1 MIETR
6 DMVPYAYSSSREYQ
20 VLLKLLDL
28 VINASKSEVDNFVSL
43 INPDKCPNH
52 MLPLLAS
59 YVGYEYDYNESYDAN
74 RIIIKHYNNLIRNR
88 GSSIGISLAVALAIT
103 ATGQFDDINLVS
115 LFRVD
120 YDRNLNK
127 INIYLY
133 FPDYIS
139 KVKDL
144 IEVVRPAGTR
154 YEIIPAELI
163 STNDQIQIHDYIT
176 TENMEDYIGSDR
188 YKVGDNTRVGFSEV
202 AGVKEQSEEE
212 QLNE

>member
-6 DMVPYAYSSSREYQ
+6 NMVPYAYSSSREYQ
-20 VLLKLLDL
+20 VFLKLLDL
-28 VINASKSEVDNFVSL
+28 VINASKSEVDNFVDL

-74 RIIIKHYNNLIRNR
+74 RIIIKHYNSLIRNR
-88 GSSIGISLAVALAIT
+88 GSAIGISLAVALSIT
-103 ATGQFDDINLVS
+103 ATGKFDDISLVT
-115 LFRVD
+115 LFRVG
-120 YDRNLNK
+120 YNREINK

-139 KVKDL
+139 KIKDL

-154 YEIIPAELI
+154 YEIIPAESV
-163 STNDQIQIHDYIT
+163 STIEQIQIHDYIT
-176 TENMEDYIGSDR
+176 MENMEDYIKSDR
-188 YKVGDNTRVGFSEV
+188 YKVSEKTRVGFSEI
-202 AGVKEQSEEE
+202 AGTKEQSDEKE
-212 QLNE
+212 